1 MELEYQWLKKL
12 WWTVGLIVIS
22 SVVIL
27 VEKVILR
34 PRRIRK
40 MLEKQG
46 IKGPKPSFPF
56 GNVTEMQKIRP
67 QRPESADITE
77 DWVYSLFPYFHTWKQ
92 QYGSLFTYSTGIKQH
107 LYVED
112 GKVIKDLSVHMSPDL
127 GRVEYLNKALLP
139 MLGDGILRAN
149 GKSWIFQRN
158 LIIAELFMSK
168 VKTMVGYMEGSALEI
183 VQKWERLINESK
195 DKVVEI
201 VIENDLKVLSE
212 DIISKACFGS
222 DYQQGKYIF
231 ERLAGIQNKLSKTST
246 LLGFLNLSFL
256 PSKESKEV
264 WKLKKEVDVLIMNI
278 IHAREKQNQE
288 NNNGEKQ
295 NDLLQ
300 KIIEGVAKE
309 KLLNASGKGTL
320 KPGHDMNQLIIDI
333 CKSIYFAGS
342 ESTAISVV
350 WALYLL
356 SVYPEWQQRIRDEI
370 SEIFGDDV
378 PPSFTDMSKLQ
389 KMKTLTMVV
398 LESMRIYGPAV
409 TNSRETFAD
418 LKIGDLVLPKG
429 LYLWMFVPLLHR
441 DVDNWGPDATEFKP
455 ERFANG
461 LSGAC
466 KYPQAYMPFG
476 YGSRFCLGQNFTLTE
491 IKIVIA
497 LMVYNFDLKLSPNYV
512 HCPGSNF
519 LLVPKYGMKLHVS
532 KRNTGK

>member
-1 MELEYQWLKKL
+1 MEFEYEWLKKL

-27 VEKVILR
+27 VEKVLLR

-40 MLEKQG
+40 TLEKQG

-56 GNVTEMQKIRP
+56 GNVTEMQQIRP
-67 QRPESADITE
+67 QRPKYADITE
-77 DWVYSLFPYFHTWKQ
+77 EWVYSLFPYFHTWKQ
-92 QYGSLFTYSTGIKQH
+92 QYGSLFIYSTGIKQH

-112 GKVIKDLSVHMSPDL
+112 AKVIKDLSVHMSPDL

-139 MLGDGILRAN
+139 MLGDGMVRAN

-168 VKTMVGYMEGSALEI
+168 VKTMMGHMEGSALEI

-195 DKVVEI
+195 DKIVEI

-222 DYQQGKYIF
+222 DYTQGKYIF
-231 ERLAGIQNKLSKTST
+231 EILARMQNKLSKTST
-246 LLGFLNLSFL
+246 LLGYLNLSFL
-256 PSKESKEV
+256 PSKETKEI
-264 WKLKKEVDVLIMNI
+264 WKLKKEVDALVLNI

-300 KIIEGVAKE
+300 KIIEGVAHE

-320 KPGHDMNQLIIDI
+320 KPGHDMNQLIIDL

-342 ESTAISVV
+342 ESTAITAV
-350 WALYLL
+350 WALYLI
-356 SVYPEWQQRIRDEI
+356 SVYPEWKQRIRDEI
-370 SEIFGDDV
+370 SEIFGDDG
-378 PPSFTDMSKLQ
+378 PPSFTDMTKLQ
-389 KMKTLTMVV
+389 KMKTLHMVV
-398 LESMRIYGPAV
+398 LESMRLYGPAV

-429 LYLWMFVPLLHR
+429 LYLWMFLPLLHR

-461 LSGAC
+461 ISGAC
-466 KYPQAYMPFG
+466 KYPQAYLPFG

-491 IKIVIA
+491 IKIVIC
-497 LMVYNFDLKLSPNYV
+497 LMVYNFDFKLSPNYV
-512 HCPGSNF
+512 HCPTSNL
-519 LLVPKYGMKLHVS
+519 LLVPKYGVKLLVS
-532 KRNTGK
+532 KRNAGK